1 MLPRGNSSADIA
13 SPSKMLALEVKWQI
27 QAYSTYT
34 GLFLENYDEIKKLNI
49 HWWLLLVWK
58 KQNMKWKGHIFQE
71 ATYY

>member
-1 MLPRGNSSADIA
+1 MLSRGNSSTDIA
-13 SPSKMLALEVKWQI
+13 SPSKMLSLEVKWQI

-49 HWWLLLVWK
+49 LLVWK